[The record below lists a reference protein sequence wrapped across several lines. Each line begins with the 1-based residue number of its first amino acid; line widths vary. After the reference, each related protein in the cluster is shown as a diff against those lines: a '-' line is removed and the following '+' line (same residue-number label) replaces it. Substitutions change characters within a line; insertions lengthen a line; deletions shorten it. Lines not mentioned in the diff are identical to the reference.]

1 MVKQESS
8 PEVQKLRNNDNS
20 KNKLSL
26 KLMTMKI
33 NDFPLIDLYITPNMI
48 LFLPSLSYF
57 FLLTFSLHCIA
68 TKPLMHCFV
77 DVDCHSSLSH
87 TIVEQAFP
95 HCLVFFSPSLCR
107 SSPLHPSS
115 LFHSVGTELPL
126 PLIYCTFPFLPHV
139 HFPISQLSL

>member
-8 PEVQKLRNNDNS
+8 PKVQKLRNNDNS

-26 KLMTMKI
+26 KLMTTKI
-33 NDFPLIDLYITPNMI
+33 NDSPLIDLYITPNII

-77 DVDCHSSLSH
+77 EVDRHSSLSH

-95 HCLVFFSPSLCR
+95 HCLVIFLLPYVVVLHSILLPYFTLLAPSY
-107 SSPLHPSS
+107 HS
-115 LFHSVGTELPL
+115 L
-126 PLIYCTFPFLPHV
+126 
-139 HFPISQLSL
+139 